1 MKNKIII
8 VAAVLLGVLLSANF
22 AAAQSCPSL
31 TSVDG
36 TAVTFVGEL
45 TDTGG
50 DSYTL
55 AWFEYG
61 KTRSYGQK
69 TSEQTLTETGL
80 YCTTVSNLSPC
91 TTYNYRAVAKNTA
104 GTSYGENKTF
114 TTTCDSTTVSL
125 KANGYDSSVTIPY
138 NNSADLSWTSYNAN
152 YCSASGDWSGT
163 KSLSGSQTTGAL
175 TSSKTYTIA
184 CTGPAGSISDSVTV
198 NVSGQTYNSPSVNIR
213 ANGYDGYITIPYNDS
228 VNLSWTSDNANY
240 CYASGDWSGTK
251 NLNSSQTTGT
261 LTSSKTYTITCSGS
275 GGSVSDSVTVNV
287 STQTYADFSVNKT
300 VRNLSKGT
308 FYLESVNAEPGEV
321 LNFRIAV
328 KAGSDP
334 LYSLVV
340 RDTLP
345 SGLVYVGDLRVDNV
359 LTSGNILT
367 GLNIGSLSA
376 YQEKVVTFRAD
387 VAGSESF
394 TFGQTQLTNTASVT
408 SGSVSRSNSV
418 SSGSVSR
425 SDIATVSVTRA
436 VVAGAATAVSTGL
449 TNNIFLD
456 SFFLPLMISLLI
468 VWLLKSRIIKFEEW
482 LDLRK
487 KEYQI
492 YKSKK
497 ILQLKIAKIK
507 TRELFQRII

>member
-1 MKNKIII
+1 MTVKKTMKNNIII
-8 VAAVLLGVLLSANF
+8 VAAVLLGVLFSANF
-22 AAAQSCPSL
+22 ATAQSCPSL

-61 KTRSYGQK
+61 KTKSYGQK
-69 TSEQTLTETGL
+69 TSEQNLTQTGL
-80 YCTTVSNLSPC
+80 YCTTISNLSPC

-114 TTTCDSTTVSL
+114 TTTCDSATVSL
-125 KANGYDSSVTIPY
+125 KANGYDGSVTIPY

-163 KSLSGSQTTGAL
+163 KSLSGSQTTG
-175 TSSKTYTIA
+175 
-184 CTGPAGSISDSVTV
+184 
-198 NVSGQTYNSPSVNIR
+198 
-213 ANGYDGYITIPYNDS
+213 
-228 VNLSWTSDNANY
+228 
-240 CYASGDWSGTK
+240 
-251 NLNSSQTTGT
+251 T

-275 GGSVSDSVTVNV
+275 GGSISDSVTVNV
-287 STQTYADFSVNKT
+287 SAQTYADFSVNKT

-334 LYSLVV
+334 LYNLVV
-340 RDTLP
+340 KDTLP
-345 SGLVYVGDLRVDNV
+345 SGLVYVDDLRIDNV

-376 YQEKVVTFRAD
+376 YQEKVITFRAD
-387 VAGSESF
+387 VAGSDSF
-394 TFGQTQLTNTASVT
+394 AFGQTQLTNTVSVT
-408 SGSVSRSNSV
+408 SGSLSRSDYV
-418 SSGSVSR
+418 SSGAVSR
-425 SDIATVSVTRA
+425 SDIASVSVNKA
-436 VVAGAATAVSTGL
+436 AVAGAATAVSTGL

-456 SFFLPLMISLLI
+456 SFFLPLIISLLI
-468 VWLLKSRIIKFEEW
+468 VWLLKSRIIRFEEW

-487 KEYQI
+487 KDYQV

>member
-1 MKNKIII
+1 MIKKKTMKNNII
-8 VAAVLLGVLLSANF
+8 VIAAVLLGTLLSFNF
-22 AAAQSCPSL
+22 ASAQSCPSL

-36 TAVTFVGEL
+36 TAVNFVGEL

-50 DSYTL
+50 DSYTIT
-55 AWFEYG
+55 WFEYG
-61 KTRSYGQK
+61 KTKSYGQK
-69 TSEQTLTETGL
+69 TSEQTLTQTGL
-80 YCTTVSNLSPC
+80 YCITVSNLSPC
-91 TTYNYRAVAKNTA
+91 TIYNYRAVAKNTA

-114 TTTCDSTTVSL
+114 TTTCDSSAVSIR
-125 KANGYDSSVTIPY
+125 ANGYDGYVTIPY

-152 YCSASGDWSGT
+152 YCYASGDWSGT
-163 KSLSGSQTTGAL
+163 KSLSGSQITG
-175 TSSKTYTIA
+175 I
-184 CTGPAGSISDSVTV
+184 
-198 NVSGQTYNSPSVNIR
+198 
-213 ANGYDGYITIPYNDS
+213 
-228 VNLSWTSDNANY
+228 
-240 CYASGDWSGTK
+240 
-251 NLNSSQTTGT
+251 
-261 LTSSKTYTITCSGS
+261 LTSSKTYTITCTGS
-275 GGSVSDSVTVNV
+275 GGSISDSVIVNV
-287 STQTYADFSVNKT
+287 SGQTYADFSVYKT

-308 FYLESVNAEPGEV
+308 VYSDLAYADPGEV

-328 KAGSDP
+328 KAGSNP
-334 LYSLVV
+334 LYNLVV

-345 SGLVYVGDLRVDNV
+345 SGLVYIGDLRVDNI
-359 LTSGNILT
+359 LTSGNVLT

-394 TFGQTQLTNTASVT
+394 TFGQTQLTNTVSVT
-408 SGSVSRSNSV
+408 SGSISRSNSV
-418 SSGSVSR
+418 SSGSISR
-425 SDIATVSVTRA
+425 SDIASVSVTRA
-436 VVAGAATAVSTGL
+436 AVAGAATAVSTGL

-468 VWLLKSRIIKFEEW
+468 IWLLKSRIIKFEEW

>member
-1 MKNKIII
+1 MKNNI
-8 VAAVLLGVLLSANF
+8 VVIAAVFLGTLLSFNF
-22 AAAQSCPSL
+22 ASAQSCPPL

-36 TAVTFVGEL
+36 TAVNFVGEL

-50 DSYTL
+50 DSYTIT
-55 AWFEYG
+55 WFEYG
-61 KTRSYGQK
+61 KTKSYGQK
-69 TSEQTLTETGL
+69 TSEQTLTQTGL
-80 YCTTVSNLSPC
+80 YCITVSNLSPC

-114 TTTCDSTTVSL
+114 TTTCDSSAVSIR
-125 KANGYDSSVTIPY
+125 ANGYDGYVTIPY

-152 YCSASGDWSGT
+152 YCYASGDWSGT
-163 KSLSGSQTTGAL
+163 KSLSGSQTTGTL
-175 TSSKTYTIA
+175 TSSKTYTIT
-184 CTGPAGSISDSVTV
+184 CTGSGGSISDSVTV

-213 ANGYDGYITIPYNDS
+213 ANGYDSYVTIPYNNSAD
-228 VNLSWTSDNANY
+228 LSWTSYNANY

-251 NLNSSQTTGT
+251 SLSGSQTTGT
-261 LTSSKTYTITCSGS
+261 LTSSKNYTITCTGS
-275 GGSVSDSVTVNV
+275 NGSISDSVIVNV
-287 STQTYADFSVNKT
+287 SVQTYADFSVYKT

-308 FYLESVNAEPGEV
+308 AYSDLAYADPGEV
-321 LNFRIAV
+321 LNFRIVV
-328 KAGSDP
+328 KAGSDS
-334 LYSLVV
+334 LYNLVI

-345 SGLVYVGDLRVDNV
+345 SGLVYIGDLRVDNI

-376 YQEKVVTFRAD
+376 YQEKVITFRAD

-394 TFGQTQLTNTASVT
+394 TFGQTQLTNTVSVT
-408 SGSVSRSNSV
+408 SGSISRSNSV
-418 SSGSVSR
+418 SSGSISR
-425 SDIATVSVTRA
+425 SDIASVSVTKA
-436 VVAGAATAVSTGL
+436 AVAGAATAVSTGL

-497 ILQLKIAKIK
+497 ILQLKIVKIK